1 MDKTRTR
8 GLPEGAQ
15 RSQGGEA
22 SPRSKPQIK
31 AHANQVRCVGVKT
44 NLFSCIFFKI
54 KVSIFLR
61 GKNIPFFSKSFSLR
75 LQVTKPQKES

>member
-31 AHANQVRCVGVKT
+31 AHANQGAPRGAREVKPAQGPSPKSRPT
-44 NLFSCIFFKI
+44 QT
-54 KVSIFLR
+54 R
-61 GKNIPFFSKSFSLR
+61 GCPEEPGR
-75 LQVTKPQKES
+75 